1 MERLVWREST
11 AWQGW
16 HGLGLTPIGI
26 AEMARARELGI
37 ARLGGSGY
45 AYLHVPESACSSSK
59 SRGVPESMRT
69 AGRAQRD
76 ACSGPPYRGEPVA
89 NRGNASIFPFKFRR
103 DGEDANTARAL
114 TRPDVAA
121 LSPRGVSVWFA

>member
-1 MERLVWREST
+1 MERLGWREST
-11 AWQGW
+11 ACQGW
-16 HGLGLTPIGI
+16 HGLGLPPIGI

-76 ACSGPPYRGEPVA
+76 ACSGPPYRGEPLA

-103 DGEDANTARAL
+103 DGEDANTARAMGL
-114 TRPDVAA
+114 
-121 LSPRGVSVWFA
+121 